1 MKTAALISSIATGL
15 LMLSTMICGLW
26 IKANDITDP
35 GSLNFHVNSG
45 IASVVF
51 SFITL
56 FLVIRMLF
64 RLKKEG

>member
-1 MKTAALISSIATGL
+1 MKNAALVSSIATGL
-15 LMLSTMICGLW
+15 LMLNTMICGLW

>member
-1 MKTAALISSIATGL
+1 MKSAALISSIATGL
-15 LMLSTMICGLW
+15 LMLNTMICGLW
-26 IKANDITDP
+26 IKANDITDQ

-56 FLVIRMLF
+56 FLVIRLLS